1 MNITLID
8 KIKIG
13 FAAMFG
19 GVAGLVKALLN
30 WFNAKVL
37 AKLDKD
43 TTALVCKD
51 VLAVADCLVAIAENH
66 KGKLTCEQYNALTR
80 TIIAVKELAKAL
92 EDANITPDELDVI
105 IDRVKAAIDAW
116 KKVAK

>member
-19 GVAGLVKALLN
+19 GVAGLIKALLD

-37 AKLDKD
+37 AKLDKE

-51 VLAVADCLVAIAENH
+51 VGTVANCLLTILDNH
-66 KGKLTCEQYNALTR
+66 KAQMSETQIAALTM
-80 TIIAVKELAKAL
+80 TVVAVNELATAL
-92 EDANITPDELDVI
+92 EDAKIAPEELDKI
-105 IDRVKAAIDAW
+105 IDRVKVAIDAW